1 MATARYALVKN
12 NQVKEILE
20 LDTAITTGL
29 AYDGLVQSDT
39 AVVGNLYVSGEF
51 VNPGTNFP
59 IPIVPLPY
67 LTKLAFRNRFTQ
79 AEKEAIYT
87 AKKTNV
93 ALEIFLDDVNTA
105 TYINPFRAD
114 TIAGVWGLE
123 VAGVLAT
130 GRAKTILTTDITS
143 EEVWIGQR

>member
-20 LDTAITTGL
+20 LDSTLVTAFDYAGF
-29 AYDGLVQSDT
+29 VQSDT
-39 AVVGNLYVSGEF
+39 AVVGNLYVNGEF

-79 AEKEAIYT
+79 AEKVAIYT
-87 AKKTNV
+87 AKVNSIP
-93 ALEIFLDDVNTA
+93 LQIFLDDVNTA
-105 TYINPFRAD
+105 TYIDPFRPD
-114 TIAGVWGLE
+114 TLAGVFGLE
-123 VAGVLAT
+123 QAGILAT
-130 GRAKTILTTDITS
+130 GRAKEIITTDITQA
-143 EEVWIGQR
+143 EVWIGQR